1 MAFDSIDSIN
11 WNKKDEVINLLTLS
25 KHLFQH
31 APAHIKN
38 KQWAALAAIKNSES
52 NLTFVSNRLLNNPN
66 FIKKLLKTNLCFL
79 PLISDEFS
87 TNVNFCKYLIKEIHP
102 IFIAYSDKSMFECR
116 NFKQFCFRQTVNY
129 MNNYYKECNAIQFL
143 NTYNYHKKPHWTD
156 ELIYKHISSLKILS
170 REHDSIFDE
179 RFASIFTETDNIAWA
194 ISMPAF
200 QKFYNLI
207 NLDIWELA
215 IIKNSKDSLVSIL
228 PPRIKA
234 VTQCD
239 YHKYD
244 LIHLIYTGFV
254 DEWARE
260 CPNDCFKPAHE

>member
-1 MAFDSIDSIN
+1 
-11 WNKKDEVINLLTLS
+11 
-25 KHLFQH
+25 
-31 APAHIKN
+31 
-38 KQWAALAAIKNSES
+38 
-52 NLTFVSNRLLNNPN
+52 
-66 FIKKLLKTNLCFL
+66 
-79 PLISDEFS
+79 
-87 TNVNFCKYLIKEIHP
+87 
-102 IFIAYSDKSMFECR
+102 
-116 NFKQFCFRQTVNY
+116 

-244 LIHLIYTGFV
+244 L
-254 DEWARE
+254 
-260 CPNDCFKPAHE
+260 K